1 MKVKLQS
8 RRGKVLTR
16 SPPRLTVSAKVAE
29 MSGRIYGARTTH
41 WARRELSRLIVA
53 AQRLLLKRNRRRIRT
68 MTRRSRRVRGF
79 PAATDDPTFAKRG
92 AVADLDRDA
101 LATGIQFLPE
111 RIGSVERDRVLPV
124 IVRSEHIQRLTRREY
139 TTAHVG
145 LRSGM
150 ISGSKNF
157 LEHLGPILH
166 RLIIHLH
173 DDMLDDRWSNA
184 FVGEGKANRPVAVI
198 ELQNRPDRSTHLLAL
213 HVSGVT
219 GNAQRTESDKGR
231 DDRVVSTSAARRL
244 FLRHG

>member
-53 AQRLLLKRNRRRIRT
+53 AQRLLLKRNRRRTRT

-79 PAATDDPTFAKRG
+79 PAATDGPTFAERG

-101 LATGIQFLPE
+101 LATGIPFLPE
-111 RIGSVERDRVLPV
+111 RIGFVEGDRLLRV
-124 IVRSEHIQRLTRREY
+124 IVRSENVRRLTRREY
-139 TTAHVG
+139 TTADVG
-145 LRSGM
+145 LHPRM
-150 ISGSKNF
+150 ISGSENF
-157 LEHLGPILH
+157 LEHLCPILH

-184 FVGEGKANRPVAVI
+184 LIGEGKPNRAVAV
-198 ELQNRPDRSTHLLAL
+198 
-213 HVSGVT
+213 
-219 GNAQRTESDKGR
+219 
-231 DDRVVSTSAARRL
+231 
-244 FLRHG
+244 